1 MFDPE
6 APIGRVVAGRYRL
19 ERVLG
24 ATSGAGTAAVY
35 AARDARRQAPVA
47 LRLVE
52 AASLVDL
59 DAGIATESEGVE
71 AYRLQMSQVAKV
83 RHPAVITVTDW
94 GEETIDGRRYAFSV
108 TDRWEHGTLREY
120 LDRGRRLTPS
130 QAVVVGID
138 VCRALHAVHASGHV
152 HGDVRPATLV
162 FGDDGRVRLIG
173 LGTKRA
179 ATVDQMSLE
188 QSRYA
193 APEVGLGT
201 GASAASDVYA
211 LAITLVEAMSGD
223 VPNVGDTVAATLAN
237 RVDRLLPVSAEFGA
251 VAAPVERAGRP
262 APEERGSALE
272 LGQALAAAASKMP
285 PPAPIET
292 VAARK
297 FADVIT
303 RQQPVTAPSAGRE
316 APLTDVAPASRDERV
331 AEPEAPESRR
341 RYRRAWLAVAGV
353 VLAAA
358 AGVVAMLL
366 ARPAH
371 VVPDL
376 AAVAEAEARNTVA
389 PFGWDVVVRAERSV
403 DVEFGA
409 VIRTVPP
416 AGASLRE
423 GSRLEIVVSE
433 GPPLGVLLDVS
444 GQAREEAVQRLRL
457 QGLSVAVVEEP
468 SETVP
473 VGFVSA
479 WRVPQQPSLAE
490 GDEVLEG
497 TVVEVVVSTG
507 PAPRQVPLIVG
518 MSIEAARRAVEQLGL
533 VATQSAEVY
542 SATIAAGAVAEQSPP
557 PNSALLPGAQVL
569 YAVSLGPDLV
579 ALPAIFGERYDSV
592 ERLLTEAG
600 LVVGEVKGRKTSGL
614 RSARYGGEDL
624 EAGAQ
629 VPRGATI
636 DLTFP

>member
-24 ATSGAGTAAVY
+24 ATAGAGTAAVY

-59 DAGIATESEGVE
+59 SAGIASEAEGVE
-71 AYRLQMSQVAKV
+71 AYRTQMSQVAKV
-83 RHPAVITVTDW
+83 RHPSVITVTDW

-138 VCRALHAVHASGHV
+138 ACRALHAVHGAGHV

-162 FGDDGRVRLIG
+162 FGDDGRIRLLG

-179 ATVDQMSLE
+179 ATADQMSLE

-193 APEVGLGT
+193 APEIGLGT
-201 GASAASDVYA
+201 GSSAATDVYA
-211 LAITLVEAMSGD
+211 LAVTLVEAMSGE
-223 VPNVGDTVAATLAN
+223 VPNVGETVAATLAN
-237 RVDRLLPVSAEFGA
+237 RVDRLLPVSADFGA

-272 LGQALAAAASKMP
+272 LGQALAAAATKL
-285 PPAPIET
+285 PAPQPIET

-303 RQQPVTAPSAGRE
+303 RQQPATAPSAGRE
-316 APLTDVAPASRDERV
+316 APLSEAAAGAGDGPH

-341 RYRRAWLAVAGV
+341 RYRRAWLAVAAV
-353 VLAAA
+353 VLAAGA
-358 AGVVAMLL
+358 AIAGVLL
-366 ARPAH
+366 ARPTH
-371 VVPDL
+371 PVPDL

-409 VIRTVPP
+409 VIRTVPV
-416 AGASLRE
+416 AGTSLRE

-433 GPPLGVLLDVS
+433 GPPLGVLLDVR
-444 GQAREEAVQRLRL
+444 GQAREDAVQRLRL

-473 VGFVSA
+473 VGIVSA

-507 PAPRQVPLIVG
+507 PAPRQVPLVVG
-518 MSIEAARRAVEQLGL
+518 LSVDEARRTLERLGL
-533 VATQSAEVY
+533 VPTQSAEVF
-542 SATIAAGAVAEQSPP
+542 SATIAVGTIAEQSPP
-557 PNSALLPGAQVL
+557 PNSPLLPGAQVL

-579 ALPAIFGERYDSV
+579 ELPAIFGERYDAV
-592 ERLLTEAG
+592 ERLLVDAG

-614 RSARYGGEDL
+614 RSARSGGEDL
-624 EAGAQ
+624 EAGQ
-629 VPRGATI
+629 RVPRGGTI
-636 DLTFP
+636 DLVFP